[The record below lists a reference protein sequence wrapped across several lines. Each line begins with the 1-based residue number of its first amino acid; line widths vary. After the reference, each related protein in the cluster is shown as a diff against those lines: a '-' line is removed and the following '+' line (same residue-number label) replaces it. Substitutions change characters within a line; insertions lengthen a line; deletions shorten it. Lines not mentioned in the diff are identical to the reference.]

1 MNALLARYPFL
12 FFCFQLPIKLKFE
25 DTTQLDFGAINNPI
39 TPGCFMRTLHIASA
53 FFSSHGLFPPARTNA
68 DTNTHSAPSERWL
81 INSCRRHSSNFDS
94 QVVSAASTVVYGD
107 ANGRYKTT
115 IESVSLLHRDN
126 HSGNHFLA
134 CIDARTLS
142 LLQPHCDV
150 YLLALK
156 GVHGGTPNAG
166 LKQTQTFKAVT
177 LQLH

>member
-1 MNALLARYPFL
+1 
-12 FFCFQLPIKLKFE
+12 
-25 DTTQLDFGAINNPI
+25 
-39 TPGCFMRTLHIASA
+39 MRTLHIASA
-53 FFSSHGLFPPARTNA
+53 FFFSPHGLFPPARTNA
-68 DTNTHSAPSERWL
+68 DTNTHSAPSEHSL

-94 QVVSAASTVVYGD
+94 QVVSAPSAVVYGD
-107 ANGRYKTT
+107 ANGRHKTT

-156 GVHGGTPNAG
+156 GVRGGTPNAG

-177 LQLH
+177 LQLQRWVSGGVTTVRCASFEANA